1 MKNTIMTT
9 TLAAC
14 CTAILLAGSA
24 APGLAQTTAQQAAQ
38 QPAAARPKAEPVLAP
53 VEIKVLRELHGVTL
67 GMPRAQVNTALGKP
81 MKTSAKMDE
90 FKLDGGDMLTVRYDP
105 LGKVRVVQ
113 FYCTDAKR
121 APVWADVIGDAPMQQ
136 KPNGSKYAQK
146 IVPAENFWITMF
158 QSQSGALTTIT
169 LSRQNN

>member
-113 FYCTDAKR
+113 FYCT
-121 APVWADVIGDAPMQQ
+121 
-136 KPNGSKYAQK
+136 PNARRSGRMSLATLRCSKSPTARSMRRKSCPQK
-146 IVPAENFWITMF
+146 ISGSRCFRASPA
-158 QSQSGALTTIT
+158 
-169 LSRQNN
+169 R